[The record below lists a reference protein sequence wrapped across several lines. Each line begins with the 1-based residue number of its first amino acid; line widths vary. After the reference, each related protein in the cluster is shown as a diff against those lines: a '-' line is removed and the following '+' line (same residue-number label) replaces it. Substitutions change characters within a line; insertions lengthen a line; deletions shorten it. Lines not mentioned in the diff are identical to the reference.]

1 MKFYCI
7 EAVSLGEWVG
17 GRGLVVLFPIPLL
30 VLWRKFYFQLLGFF
44 STLSLSLSLF
54 LHCPHPNRKNSRVYF
69 SALWGPLL
77 GFSQSPKHPAAVP
90 VRVLMCWS
98 GNRPFPDIFPYRQV
112 YLMQKNTSE
121 WFQSCFQRADSLGR
135 NYWMS
140 EVKPDTSHQMPM
152 EHKKTMLGRC
162 CGLHVH
168 TITLMIIE
176 ACPISTKR
184 LLLS

>member
-17 GRGLVVLFPIPLL
+17 GIGGSLPHTITSPFEGNSTFSCR
-30 VLWRKFYFQLLGFF
+30 GFF
-44 STLSLSLSLF
+44 HSLS

-77 GFSQSPKHPAAVP
+77 GFSQSPTHPAAVP

-98 GNRPFPDIFPYRQV
+98 GNRPFPDIFPYGQV
-112 YLMQKNTSE
+112 YLMRKNTSK
-121 WFQSCFQRADSLGR
+121 WFQSSFQRAVFSRSVPGLPGR

-152 EHKKTMLGRC
+152 EHKKRRC

-176 ACPISTKR
+176 ACPISTER